1 MSPLSKSCPA
11 IALLLGLLACAPAAH
26 AEPQSFSELITS
38 RTAETFAAVR
48 EYATTVQGEDRD
60 AASRW
65 LFRTATENGWESQVI
80 DLAASY
86 ADSPDSAPATLLLAE
101 QVRLIGLAHDQQ
113 AEAAVERYSMF
124 LRKLRLRS
132 PNVGSD
138 LGQVL
143 AMQFQLVGDR
153 DAAKAVYEKL
163 NGAFFLN
170 AEVKDWCDRRTARLE
185 LSGQKAPEI
194 TGKTLAGEAFDIS
207 PWQGKVVIVDFWAT
221 NCRPCL
227 EDLPQLREVY
237 AEFHPLGLEL
247 VGVSFDEDEAALA
260 EFLEVQKL
268 PWTILRNDGET
279 PQRFRVELIP
289 CLVVIDRQGNV
300 AITDAKV
307 SHLRGALRKLLAP

>member
-1 MSPLSKSCPA
+1 MSQFAKFL
-11 IALLLGLLACAPAAH
+11 LLLGLLAGGTSAH
-26 AEPQSFSELITS
+26 ADPKSFSELLTS

-48 EYATTVQGEDRD
+48 EYAGTAEGDDRD

-65 LFRTATENGWESQVI
+65 LFRTAAENGWESQVVE
-80 DLAASY
+80 LAASY
-86 ADSPDSAPATLLLAE
+86 ADSPESAPAALLLAE
-101 QVRLIGLAHDQQ
+101 QTRLMGLAQDKK
-113 AEAAVERYSMF
+113 AEDAVERYSMF

-138 LGQVL
+138 LGQAL

-170 AEVKDWCDRRTARLE
+170 AEVKDWCDSRTARLE
-185 LSGQKAPEI
+185 LAGQAAPEI
-194 TGKTLAGEAFDIS
+194 SGQTLAGEAFNVS
-207 PWQGKVVIVDFWAT
+207 SWNGKVVIVDFWAT

-227 EDLPQLREVY
+227 EDLPQLREIY
-237 AEFHPLGLEL
+237 AEFHPLGLEIA
-247 VGVSFDEDEAALA
+247 GVSFDEDETTLA
-260 EFLEVQKL
+260 EFQQAQKL
-268 PWTILRNDGET
+268 PWTILRNDGAT

-289 CLVVIDRQGNV
+289 CLVVIDQQGKV

-307 SHLRGALRKLLAP
+307 SHLRGALRKLLLK